1 MLAFAIYSVFSSIE
15 KHRELSY
22 LKTCSL
28 SINTKEKQ
36 MLLTTIIVV
45 GGVLYGGKKIYQQH
59 LKMKQQLVKR
69 ENVTSKFQVSTQNK
83 TLVEIAQQSND
94 RKKQI
99 LTDNVILVGV
109 SLSVMIL
116 FFPFFPPI
124 QFLAI
129 PVILYAMKPILQKS
143 FDKFKQGIIGADIL
157 NLITVIG
164 LILFGFYFLGLF
176 ALFIYSIAQ
185 RFVIKIHDDSHSKL
199 VDVFQQ
205 IPKSVWIIVDDV
217 ELRIPFQEIKIGDIV
232 VVHAGEVIPAD
243 GIVTNGIASV
253 DQHILTGEARPI
265 DKGVEDEVFASTTVL
280 SGQIFIRVEKAGD
293 ATTVAKVGQ
302 VLNNMVDFKSAKELR
317 AERLADKTALP
328 TLVAGGI
335 AFPILGA
342 SGALAVLGSHFT
354 NKMRMIA
361 SLSILN
367 YLNIA
372 SKNGILIK
380 DGRALEWLQQ
390 VDTIIFDK
398 TGTLTE
404 DQPTVDLI
412 HSSTD
417 YSENDVLRYA
427 VAAEYKQTHP
437 IAKAIL
443 QKAEDR
449 NLLIPTIDETE
460 YQIGYGLTV
469 QVEGETV
476 RVGSKRF
483 MEMVDIPIPA
493 KLQEVE
499 KVCYQ
504 EGHSLV
510 MVAVN
515 EQLIGAIELLPTIR
529 PEAKAV
535 IQQLRQL
542 PQIKATYII
551 SGDHEMPTR
560 RLAKT
565 LGIDHYFA
573 GTLPENKAKIIEQL
587 QQEGK
592 FICYIGDGI
601 NDAIAL
607 KQSQVSI
614 SLRGASTVATDSAQ
628 IILLD
633 KGLQHLNMLFD
644 IAKTYNRNMDVTLA
658 LVVTPTFVGI
668 GGAYLLGLGF
678 GSTVFLSLFALLSG
692 TGSAMFPLF
701 YDPAKKLDLISPQ
714 ITREETATS
723 IETNDL

>member
-1 MLAFAIYSVFSSIE
+1 M
-15 KHRELSY
+15 
-22 LKTCSL
+22 
-28 SINTKEKQ
+28 
-36 MLLTTIIVV
+36 IVV
-45 GGVLYGGKKIYQQH
+45 GGIVYGGKKIYQQRF
-59 LKMKQQLVKR
+59 KIKQQLVKR
-69 ENVTSKFQVSTQNK
+69 ENVISKSPVSKQNK
-83 TLVEIAQQSND
+83 TLVDITQQTNN
-94 RKKQI
+94 RNKQI
-99 LTDNVILVGV
+99 LNRNIVLTGV
-109 SLSVMIL
+109 FLGVMIAVS
-116 FFPFFPPI
+116 PFFPPI

-129 PVILYAMKPILQKS
+129 PVILYTLGPVLQKTT
-143 FDKFKQGIIGADIL
+143 DKLKQGIIGADIL
-157 NLITVIG
+157 NFVTILG
-164 LILFGFYFLGLF
+164 CILFGFYFLGLF
-176 ALFIYSIAQ
+176 AIFTYSIAQ
-185 RFVIKIHDDSHSKL
+185 KFIIKVHEYSHSNL

-217 ELRIPFQEIKIGDIV
+217 ELHIPFQEIKVGDIV

-243 GIVTNGIASV
+243 GIVSSRIASV
-253 DQHILTGEARPI
+253 DQQILTGEARPV
-265 DKGVEDEVFASTTVL
+265 DKCIGDEVFASTTVL
-280 SGQIFIRVEKAGD
+280 TGQICIRVEKAGEE
-293 ATTVAKVGQ
+293 TTVAKVGQ

-317 AERLADKTALP
+317 AERLADQTALP
-328 TLVAGGI
+328 TLIAGGI
-335 AFPILGA
+335 AFPILGI
-342 SGALAVLGSHFT
+342 SGAMAVLGSHFT

-380 DGRALEWLQQ
+380 DGRALEWLEQ

-404 DQPTVDLI
+404 DQPTVGFI

-417 YSENDVLRYA
+417 YYSENDVLRYA

-437 IAKAIL
+437 IAKAII
-443 QKAEDR
+443 QEAEKR
-449 NLLIPTIDETE
+449 ELLIPTIDETE

-469 QVEGETV
+469 QVEGKTV

-483 MEMVDIPIPA
+483 MEMVNIPIPST
-493 KLQEVE
+493 LQEVE

-504 EGHSLV
+504 EGHSLI

-560 RLAKT
+560 QLAKT

-573 GTLPENKAKIIEQL
+573 ETLPENKAKIIEQL
-587 QQEGK
+587 QQEGQ

-607 KQSQVSI
+607 KKSQVSI

-633 KGLQHLNMLFD
+633 KGLQHLNLLFD

-692 TGSAMFPLF
+692 TSSAMFPLF
-701 YDPAKKLDLISPQ
+701 YDPAKKLNLRSSQ
-714 ITREETATS
+714 IKREESAPS
-723 IETNDL
+723 IKTNVL

>member
-1 MLAFAIYSVFSSIE
+1 
-15 KHRELSY
+15 
-22 LKTCSL
+22 
-28 SINTKEKQ
+28 
-36 MLLTTIIVV
+36 MLLTTMIVV
-45 GGVLYGGKKIYQQH
+45 GGVLYGGKKIYQQRF
-59 LKMKQQLVKR
+59 KIKQLVKW
-69 ENVTSKFQVSTQNK
+69 ENVTSKSPVSKKNK
-83 TLVEIAQQSND
+83 TLVDITQQANN

-99 LTDNVILVGV
+99 LTRNLVLMGV
-109 SLSVMIL
+109 SLGVMIAV
-116 FFPFFPPI
+116 FPLFPPI

-129 PVILYAMKPILQKS
+129 PIILYASKPVLQKS
-143 FDKFKQGIIGADIL
+143 LDKLKQGIIGADIL
-157 NLITVIG
+157 NLLSILG
-164 LILFGFYFLGLF
+164 CLLFGFYFLGLF

-185 RFVIKIHDDSHSKL
+185 RAITKVHEDSHSNL

-217 ELRIPFQEIKIGDIV
+217 ELHIPFQEIKVGDIV

-243 GIVTNGIASV
+243 GIVTTGFASV
-253 DQHILTGEARPI
+253 DQQILTGEARPV
-265 DKGVEDEVFASTTVL
+265 DKGVEDQVFASTTVL
-280 SGQIFIRVEKAGD
+280 SGQIFIQVEKAGEE
-293 ATTVAKVGQ
+293 TTVAKVGQ
-302 VLNNMVDFKSAKELR
+302 VLNNMVSFKSAKELR

-328 TLVAGGI
+328 TLIAGGI

-367 YLNIA
+367 YLNVA

-380 DGRALEWLQQ
+380 DGRALEWLKQ

-404 DQPTVDLI
+404 EQPTVGLI
-412 HSSTD
+412 FSSTD
-417 YSENDVLRYA
+417 YSDNDVLRYA

-437 IAKAIL
+437 IAKAII
-443 QKAEDR
+443 QEAEKLD
-449 NLLIPTIDETE
+449 LLIPTIDETE

-469 QVEGETV
+469 QVEGKIV

-483 MEMVDIPIPA
+483 MEMVKLPIPSR
-493 KLQEVE
+493 LQEVE

-504 EGHSLV
+504 EGHSLI

-560 RLAKT
+560 KLAKT

-573 GTLPENKAKIIEQL
+573 ETLPENKAKIIEEL

-633 KGLQHLNMLFD
+633 KGLQHFNLLFD

-668 GGAYLLGLGF
+668 GGAYLLGFGL
-678 GSTVFLSLFALLSG
+678 GSTVFLSMFALLSG

-701 YDPAKKLDLISPQ
+701 YEPSKKLDLMSPQ
-714 ITREETATS
+714 ITREESAPS
-723 IETNDL
+723 LETNDL

>member
-1 MLAFAIYSVFSSIE
+1 
-15 KHRELSY
+15 
-22 LKTCSL
+22 
-28 SINTKEKQ
+28 
-36 MLLTTIIVV
+36 MLLTTIIVL
-45 GGVLYGGKKIYQQH
+45 GGVLYGSKKIYHQRFKIKQH
-59 LKMKQQLVKR
+59 LVKR
-69 ENVTSKFQVSTQNK
+69 KNVTSKYPVSEKNK
-83 TLVEIAQQSND
+83 TLAEVTQQVNE
-94 RKKQI
+94 RKKQVLNRNI
-99 LTDNVILVGV
+99 VIIGV
-109 SLSVMIL
+109 FLSLGIAI
-116 FFPFFPPI
+116 FPFFPPI
-124 QFLAI
+124 QFFAI
-129 PVILYAMKPILQKS
+129 PVILYTLLPVLQKT
-143 FDKFKQGIIGADIL
+143 FNKLKRGIIGADIL
-157 NLITVIG
+157 NFITILSALI
-164 LILFGFYFLGLF
+164 FGFYFLS
-176 ALFIYSIAQ
+176 LFILLIFSIAQ
-185 RFVIKIHDDSHSKL
+185 RFIIKVHDDSHSKL

-205 IPKSVWIIVDDV
+205 IPKFVWIIVDDV
-217 ELRIPFQEIKIGDIV
+217 ELRISFQEIKVGDIL

-243 GIVTNGIASV
+243 GIVTSGIASV
-253 DQHILTGEARPI
+253 DQQILTGEARPV
-265 DKGVEDEVFASTTVL
+265 DKGVKDEVFASTTVL
-280 SGQIFIRVEKAGD
+280 SGQIFIRVEKAGEE
-293 ATTVAKVGQ
+293 TTVAKVGQ
-302 VLNNMVDFKSAKELR
+302 ILNNMVDFKSSKELR
-317 AERLADKTALP
+317 AETLADKTALP

-335 AFPILGA
+335 AFPILGP

-380 DGRALEWLQQ
+380 DGRALEWLEK

-404 DQPTVDLI
+404 DQPTVGII
-412 HSSTD
+412 HSCTD

-437 IAKAIL
+437 IAKAII
-443 QKAEDR
+443 QKAEKLD
-449 NLLIPTIDETE
+449 LLIPIIDETE
-460 YQIGYGLTV
+460 YQMGYGLTV
-469 QVEGETV
+469 QVESKTV

-483 MEMVDIPIPA
+483 MEMLNIPISSR
-493 KLQEVE
+493 LQEVE
-499 KVCYQ
+499 KICYQ
-504 EGHSLV
+504 EGHSLI
-510 MVAVN
+510 MVAIN
-515 EQLIGAIELLPTIR
+515 DQLIGAIELLPTIR
-529 PEAKAV
+529 TEAKAV

-560 RLAKT
+560 KLAKT

-573 GTLPENKAKIIEQL
+573 ETLPENKAKIIEQL

-633 KGLQHLNMLFD
+633 KGLQHLKLLFD

-668 GGAYLLGLGF
+668 GGAYLLGFGF
-678 GSTVFLSLFALLSG
+678 GSTVFLSMFALLSG
-692 TGSAMFPLF
+692 TSSAMFPLF
-701 YDPAKKLDLISPQ
+701 YEPSKKIDTESMKPSMK
-714 ITREETATS
+714 ETVGKPV
-723 IETNDL
+723 EP

>member
-1 MLAFAIYSVFSSIE
+1 M
-15 KHRELSY
+15 
-22 LKTCSL
+22 
-28 SINTKEKQ
+28 
-36 MLLTTIIVV
+36 IVV
-45 GGVLYGGKKIYQQH
+45 GSVLYGGKKIYQQR
-59 LKMKQQLVKR
+59 LKLKQQLVKR
-69 ENVTSKFQVSTQNK
+69 ENIISKSPVSKKNK
-83 TLVEIAQQSND
+83 TLVDITQQTNNH
-94 RKKQI
+94 KKQI
-99 LTDNVILVGV
+99 LTRNIVLAGV
-109 SLSVMIL
+109 SFSVMVVV
-116 FFPFFPPI
+116 FPFFPPI
-124 QFLAI
+124 QFLSI
-129 PVILYAMKPILQKS
+129 PVTLYILNTILQKTIE
-143 FDKFKQGIIGADIL
+143 KLKRGIIGADFL
-157 NLITVIG
+157 SLITIP
-164 LILFGFYFLGLF
+164 LSILFGFYFLGLF

-185 RFVIKIHDDSHSKL
+185 RAITKVHDDSHNKL

-217 ELRIPFQEIKIGDIV
+217 ELQIPFQEIKVGDIV

-253 DQHILTGEARPI
+253 DQQILTGEAKPV
-265 DKGVEDEVFASTTVL
+265 DKGVADEVFASTTVL
-280 SGQIFIRVEKAGD
+280 TGQIFIRVEKAGE

-380 DGRALEWLQQ
+380 DGRALEWLEQ
-390 VDTIIFDK
+390 VNTIIFDK

-404 DQPTVDLI
+404 DQPTVGLI

-437 IAKAIL
+437 IAKAII
-443 QKAEDR
+443 QEAEKLD
-449 NLLIPTIDETE
+449 LLIPTIDETE

-469 QVEGETV
+469 QVEGKTV

-483 MEMVDIPIPA
+483 MEMVNISIPA
-493 KLQEVE
+493 KLHEVE

-504 EGHSLV
+504 EGHSLI

-529 PEAKAV
+529 PEAKVV

-560 RLAKT
+560 KLAKT
-565 LGIDHYFA
+565 LEIDHYFA

-607 KQSQVSI
+607 KKSQVSI

-633 KGLQHLNMLFD
+633 KGLQHLNLLFD

-668 GGAYLLGLGF
+668 GGAYLLGFGF
-678 GSTVFLSLFALLSG
+678 GSAVFLSIFALLSG

-701 YDPAKKLDLISPQ
+701 YDPTKKLDLINPQ
-714 ITREETATS
+714 MEESAPS

>member
-1 MLAFAIYSVFSSIE
+1 M
-15 KHRELSY
+15 
-22 LKTCSL
+22 
-28 SINTKEKQ
+28 
-36 MLLTTIIVV
+36 IVV
-45 GGVLYGGKKIYQQH
+45 GGVLYGGKKNYQQRF
-59 LKMKQQLVKR
+59 KIKQLVAWK
-69 ENVTSKFQVSTQNK
+69 NVTSKFPVSKNNNK
-83 TLVEIAQQSND
+83 TLVDITQQTNN

-99 LTDNVILVGV
+99 LTRNLILTAV
-109 SLSVMIL
+109 SLGVMIAVS
-116 FFPFFPPI
+116 PFFPPI

-129 PVILYAMKPILQKS
+129 PIILYASIPALQKS
-143 FDKFKQGIIGADIL
+143 LDKFKQGIIGADIL
-157 NLITVIG
+157 NLITILG
-164 LILFGFYFLGLF
+164 AILFGFYFLGLF
-176 ALFIYSIAQ
+176 AIFIYSIAQ
-185 RFVIKIHDDSHSKL
+185 RAIIKIHEDSHSNL
-199 VDVFQQ
+199 IDVFQQ

-217 ELRIPFQEIKIGDIV
+217 EIRIPFQEIKVGDIL

-243 GIVTNGIASV
+243 GIVTSGIASV
-253 DQHILTGEARPI
+253 DQQILTGEAIPV
-265 DKGVEDEVFASTTVL
+265 DKGVADEVFASTTVL
-280 SGQIFIRVEKAGD
+280 TGQIFIRVEKAGE

-302 VLNNMVDFKSAKELR
+302 VLNNMVDFKSSKELR

-328 TLVAGGI
+328 TLIAGGI
-335 AFPILGA
+335 AFPVLGT

-380 DGRALEWLQQ
+380 DGRALEWLEQ

-404 DQPTVDLI
+404 DQPTVGII

-437 IAKAIL
+437 IAKAII
-443 QKAEDR
+443 QEAENH
-449 NLLIPTIDETE
+449 NLRIPTIDETE

-469 QVEGETV
+469 QVENKTV

-483 MEMVDIPIPA
+483 MEMVNIPIPS

-499 KVCYQ
+499 QVCYQ
-504 EGHSLV
+504 EGHSLI
-510 MVAVN
+510 MVAIN

-573 GTLPENKAKIIEQL
+573 ETLPENKAKIIEQL
-587 QQEGK
+587 QQKGK

-668 GGAYLLGLGF
+668 GGAYLLGFGF

-692 TGSAMFPLF
+692 TSSAMFPVF
-701 YDPAKKLDLISPQ
+701 YEPSKKSSKKLDLTGTQ
-714 ITREETATS
+714 ITREESAPS
-723 IETNDL
+723 LETNDL

>member
-1 MLAFAIYSVFSSIE
+1 
-15 KHRELSY
+15 
-22 LKTCSL
+22 
-28 SINTKEKQ
+28 
-36 MLLTTIIVV
+36 MLLTTMIVV
-45 GGVLYGGKKIYQQH
+45 GSVLYGGKKNYQQRF
-59 LKMKQQLVKR
+59 KIKQLVAWK
-69 ENVTSKFQVSTQNK
+69 NVTSKFPVSKKNNK
-83 TLVEIAQQSND
+83 TLVDITQQANN

-99 LTDNVILVGV
+99 LNRNIVLAGV
-109 SLSVMIL
+109 SLSVMIAVL
-116 FFPFFPPI
+116 PFFPPI
-124 QFLAI
+124 RFLSI
-129 PVILYAMKPILQKS
+129 PVTLYILNTILQKTIE
-143 FDKFKQGIIGADIL
+143 KFKRGIIGADFL
-157 NLITVIG
+157 SLITIP
-164 LILFGFYFLGLF
+164 LSILFGFYFLGLF

-185 RFVIKIHDDSHSKL
+185 RAIIKIHEDSHSNL
-199 VDVFQQ
+199 IDVFQQ

-217 ELRIPFQEIKIGDIV
+217 EIRIPFQEIKVGDIL

-243 GIVTNGIASV
+243 GIVTSGIASV
-253 DQHILTGEARPI
+253 DQQILTGEAIPV
-265 DKGVEDEVFASTTVL
+265 DKGVADEVFASTTVL
-280 SGQIFIRVEKAGD
+280 TGQIFIRVEKAGE

-302 VLNNMVDFKSAKELR
+302 VLNNMVDFKSSKELR

-328 TLVAGGI
+328 TLIAGGI

-367 YLNIA
+367 YLNVA

-380 DGRALEWLQQ
+380 DGRALEWLKQ

-404 DQPTVDLI
+404 EQPTVGLI
-412 HSSTD
+412 FSSTD
-417 YSENDVLRYA
+417 YSDNDVLRYA

-437 IAKAIL
+437 IAKAII
-443 QKAEDR
+443 QEAEKLD
-449 NLLIPTIDETE
+449 LLIPTIDETE

-469 QVEGETV
+469 QVEGKIV

-483 MEMVDIPIPA
+483 MEMVKLPIPSR
-493 KLQEVE
+493 LQEVE

-504 EGHSLV
+504 EGHSLI

-560 RLAKT
+560 KLAKT

-573 GTLPENKAKIIEQL
+573 ETLPENKAKIIEEL

-633 KGLQHLNMLFD
+633 KGLQHFNLLFD

-668 GGAYLLGLGF
+668 GGAYLLGFGL
-678 GSTVFLSLFALLSG
+678 GSTVFLSMFALLSG

-701 YDPAKKLDLISPQ
+701 YEPSKKLDLMSPQ
-714 ITREETATS
+714 ITREESAPS
-723 IETNDL
+723 LETNDL

>member
-1 MLAFAIYSVFSSIE
+1 
-15 KHRELSY
+15 
-22 LKTCSL
+22 
-28 SINTKEKQ
+28 
-36 MLLTTIIVV
+36 MLLTTMIVV
-45 GGVLYGGKKIYQQH
+45 GGVLYGGKKNYQQRF
-59 LKMKQQLVKR
+59 KIKQLVAWK
-69 ENVTSKFQVSTQNK
+69 NVTSKFPVSKNNNK
-83 TLVEIAQQSND
+83 TLVDITQQTNN

-99 LTDNVILVGV
+99 LTRNLILTAV
-109 SLSVMIL
+109 SLGVMIAVS
-116 FFPFFPPI
+116 PFFPPI

-129 PVILYAMKPILQKS
+129 PIILYASIPALQKS
-143 FDKFKQGIIGADIL
+143 LDKFKQGIIGADIL
-157 NLITVIG
+157 NLITILG
-164 LILFGFYFLGLF
+164 AILFGFYFLGLF
-176 ALFIYSIAQ
+176 AIFIYSIAQ
-185 RFVIKIHDDSHSKL
+185 RAIIKIHEDSHSNL
-199 VDVFQQ
+199 IDVFQQ

-217 ELRIPFQEIKIGDIV
+217 EIRIPFQEIKVGDIL

-243 GIVTNGIASV
+243 GIVTSGIASV
-253 DQHILTGEARPI
+253 DQQILTGEAIPV
-265 DKGVEDEVFASTTVL
+265 DKGVADEVFASTTVL
-280 SGQIFIRVEKAGD
+280 TGQIFIRVEKAGE

-302 VLNNMVDFKSAKELR
+302 VLNNMVDFKSSKELR

-328 TLVAGGI
+328 TLIAGGI
-335 AFPILGA
+335 AFPVLGT

-380 DGRALEWLQQ
+380 DGRALEWLEQ

-404 DQPTVDLI
+404 DQPTVGII

-437 IAKAIL
+437 IAKAII
-443 QKAEDR
+443 QEAENH
-449 NLLIPTIDETE
+449 NLRIPTIDETE

-469 QVEGETV
+469 QVENKTV

-483 MEMVDIPIPA
+483 MEMVNIPIPS

-499 KVCYQ
+499 QVCYQ
-504 EGHSLV
+504 EGHSLI
-510 MVAVN
+510 MVAIN

-573 GTLPENKAKIIEQL
+573 ETLPENKAKIIEQL
-587 QQEGK
+587 QQKGK

-668 GGAYLLGLGF
+668 GGAYLLGFGF

-692 TGSAMFPLF
+692 TSSAMFPVF
-701 YDPAKKLDLISPQ
+701 YEPSKKSSKKLDLTGTQ
-714 ITREETATS
+714 ITREESAPS
-723 IETNDL
+723 LETNDL

>member
-1 MLAFAIYSVFSSIE
+1 M
-15 KHRELSY
+15 
-22 LKTCSL
+22 
-28 SINTKEKQ
+28 
-36 MLLTTIIVV
+36 
-45 GGVLYGGKKIYQQH
+45 
-59 LKMKQQLVKR
+59 
-69 ENVTSKFQVSTQNK
+69 
-83 TLVEIAQQSND
+83 
-94 RKKQI
+94 
-99 LTDNVILVGV
+99 
-109 SLSVMIL
+109 
-116 FFPFFPPI
+116 
-124 QFLAI
+124 
-129 PVILYAMKPILQKS
+129 
-143 FDKFKQGIIGADIL
+143 
-157 NLITVIG
+157 
-164 LILFGFYFLGLF
+164 
-176 ALFIYSIAQ
+176 
-185 RFVIKIHDDSHSKL
+185 
-199 VDVFQQ
+199 
-205 IPKSVWIIVDDV
+205 
-217 ELRIPFQEIKIGDIV
+217 
-232 VVHAGEVIPAD
+232 VVHAGEVIPVD
-243 GIVTNGIASV
+243 GIVTSGIASV

-265 DKGVEDEVFASTTVL
+265 DKCVEDEVFASTTVL
-280 SGQIFIRVEKAGD
+280 SGQIFIRVEKAGEE
-293 ATTVAKVGQ
+293 TTVAKVGQ
-302 VLNNMVDFKSAKELR
+302 VLNNMVDFKSSKELQ
-317 AERLADKTALP
+317 AERLADKTTIP
-328 TLVAGGI
+328 TLIVGGI

-354 NKMRMIA
+354 NKMRLIA

-380 DGRALEWLQQ
+380 DGRALEWLGQ

-404 DQPTVDLI
+404 EQPTVGLI
-412 HSSTD
+412 HSICTN
-417 YSENDVLRYA
+417 YTENDVLSYA
-427 VAAEYKQTHP
+427 VTAEYKQTHP
-437 IAKAIL
+437 IAKAIIEE
-443 QKAEDR
+443 AEKRD
-449 NLLIPTIDETE
+449 LLIPTIDETE

-469 QVEGETV
+469 QVEGKIV
-476 RVGSKRF
+476 CVGSKRF
-483 MEMVDIPIPA
+483 MEMVDIPILA

-504 EGHSLV
+504 EGHSLI

-529 PEAKAV
+529 PEAKVV

-560 RLAKT
+560 KLAKT

-573 GTLPENKAKIIEQL
+573 ETLPENKAKIIEQL

-607 KQSQVSI
+607 KKSQVSI

-678 GSTVFLSLFALLSG
+678 GSTVFLSIFALLSG
-692 TGSAMFPLF
+692 TSSAMFPLF
-701 YDPAKKLDLISPQ
+701 YDPAKKLDLMNPQ
-714 ITREETATS
+714 IEESAPS

>member
-1 MLAFAIYSVFSSIE
+1 
-15 KHRELSY
+15 
-22 LKTCSL
+22 
-28 SINTKEKQ
+28 
-36 MLLTTIIVV
+36 MLLTTMIVV
-45 GGVLYGGKKIYQQH
+45 GGVLYGGKKIYQQRF
-59 LKMKQQLVKR
+59 KIKQLVKW
-69 ENVTSKFQVSTQNK
+69 ENVTSKSPVSKKNK
-83 TLVEIAQQSND
+83 TLVDITQQANN

-99 LTDNVILVGV
+99 LTRNLVLMGV
-109 SLSVMIL
+109 SLGVMIAV
-116 FFPFFPPI
+116 FPLFPPI

-129 PVILYAMKPILQKS
+129 PIILYASKPVLQKS
-143 FDKFKQGIIGADIL
+143 LDKLKQGIIGADIL
-157 NLITVIG
+157 NLLSILG
-164 LILFGFYFLGLF
+164 CLLFGFYFLGLF

-185 RFVIKIHDDSHSKL
+185 RAITKVHEDSHSNL

-217 ELRIPFQEIKIGDIV
+217 ELHIPFQEIKVGDIV

-243 GIVTNGIASV
+243 GIVTTGFASV
-253 DQHILTGEARPI
+253 DQQILTGEARPV
-265 DKGVEDEVFASTTVL
+265 DKGVEDQVFASTTVL
-280 SGQIFIRVEKAGD
+280 SGQIFIQVEKAGEE
-293 ATTVAKVGQ
+293 TTVAKVGQ
-302 VLNNMVDFKSAKELR
+302 VLNNMVSFKSAKELR

-328 TLVAGGI
+328 TLIAGGI
-335 AFPILGA
+335 AFPILGT

-380 DGRALEWLQQ
+380 DGRALEWLKQ

-404 DQPTVDLI
+404 EQPTVGLI
-412 HSSTD
+412 FSSTD
-417 YSENDVLRYA
+417 YSDNDVLRYA

-437 IAKAIL
+437 IAKAII
-443 QKAEDR
+443 QEAEKLD
-449 NLLIPTIDETE
+449 LLIPTIDETE

-469 QVEGETV
+469 QVEGKIV

-483 MEMVDIPIPA
+483 MEMVNILIPS

-504 EGHSLV
+504 EGHSLI

-560 RLAKT
+560 KLAKT

-573 GTLPENKAKIIEQL
+573 ETLPENKAKIIEEL

-633 KGLQHLNMLFD
+633 KGLQHFNLLFD

-668 GGAYLLGLGF
+668 GGAYLLGFGL
-678 GSTVFLSLFALLSG
+678 GSTVFLSMFALLSG

-701 YDPAKKLDLISPQ
+701 YEPSKKLDLMSPQ
-714 ITREETATS
+714 MKNEREESAPNQPVVNRN
-723 IETNDL
+723 EGLDLN

>member
-1 MLAFAIYSVFSSIE
+1 
-15 KHRELSY
+15 
-22 LKTCSL
+22 
-28 SINTKEKQ
+28 
-36 MLLTTIIVV
+36 MLLTTMIVV
-45 GGVLYGGKKIYQQH
+45 GGVLYGGKKIYQQRF
-59 LKMKQQLVKR
+59 KIKQLVKW
-69 ENVTSKFQVSTQNK
+69 ENVTSKSPVSKKNK
-83 TLVEIAQQSND
+83 TLVDITQQANN

-99 LTDNVILVGV
+99 LTRNLVLMGV
-109 SLSVMIL
+109 SLGVMIAV
-116 FFPFFPPI
+116 FPLFPPI

-129 PVILYAMKPILQKS
+129 PIILYASKPVLQKS
-143 FDKFKQGIIGADIL
+143 LDKLKQGIIGADIL
-157 NLITVIG
+157 NLLSILG
-164 LILFGFYFLGLF
+164 CLLFGFYFLGLF

-185 RFVIKIHDDSHSKL
+185 RAITKVHEDSHSNL

-217 ELRIPFQEIKIGDIV
+217 ELHIPFQEIKVGDIV

-243 GIVTNGIASV
+243 GIVTTGFASV
-253 DQHILTGEARPI
+253 DQQILTGEARPV
-265 DKGVEDEVFASTTVL
+265 DKGVEDQVFASTTVL
-280 SGQIFIRVEKAGD
+280 SGQIFIQVEKAGEE
-293 ATTVAKVGQ
+293 TTVAKVGQ
-302 VLNNMVDFKSAKELR
+302 VLNNMVSFKSAKELR

-328 TLVAGGI
+328 TLIAGGI
-335 AFPILGA
+335 AFPVLGT

-380 DGRALEWLQQ
+380 DGRALEWLEQ

-404 DQPTVDLI
+404 DQPTVGII

-417 YSENDVLRYA
+417 YSENEVLRYA

-437 IAKAIL
+437 IAKAII
-443 QKAEDR
+443 QEAENQ
-449 NLLIPTIDETE
+449 NLRIPTIDETE

-469 QVEGETV
+469 QVENKTV

-483 MEMVDIPIPA
+483 MEMVNIPIPS

-499 KVCYQ
+499 QVCYQ
-504 EGHSLV
+504 EGHSLI
-510 MVAVN
+510 MVAIN

-573 GTLPENKAKIIEQL
+573 ETLPENKAKIIEQL
-587 QQEGK
+587 QQKGK

-692 TGSAMFPLF
+692 TSSAMFPVF
-701 YDPAKKLDLISPQ
+701 YEPSKKSSKKLDLTGTQ
-714 ITREETATS
+714 ITREESAPS
-723 IETNDL
+723 LETNDLY

>member
-1 MLAFAIYSVFSSIE
+1 
-15 KHRELSY
+15 
-22 LKTCSL
+22 
-28 SINTKEKQ
+28 
-36 MLLTTIIVV
+36 MLLTTMIVV
-45 GGVLYGGKKIYQQH
+45 GSVLYGGKKNYQQRF
-59 LKMKQQLVKR
+59 KIKQLVAWK
-69 ENVTSKFQVSTQNK
+69 NVTSKFPVSKKNNK
-83 TLVEIAQQSND
+83 TLVDITQQANN

-99 LTDNVILVGV
+99 LNRNIVLAGV
-109 SLSVMIL
+109 SLSVMIAVL
-116 FFPFFPPI
+116 PFFPPI
-124 QFLAI
+124 RFLSI
-129 PVILYAMKPILQKS
+129 PVTLYILNTILQKTIE
-143 FDKFKQGIIGADIL
+143 KFKRGIIGADFL
-157 NLITVIG
+157 SLITIP
-164 LILFGFYFLGLF
+164 LSILFGFYFLGLF

-185 RFVIKIHDDSHSKL
+185 RAIIKIHEDSHSNL
-199 VDVFQQ
+199 IDVFQQ

-217 ELRIPFQEIKIGDIV
+217 EIRIPFQEIKVGDIV

-243 GIVTNGIASV
+243 GIVTSGIASV
-253 DQHILTGEARPI
+253 DQQILTGEAIPV
-265 DKGVEDEVFASTTVL
+265 DKGVADEVFASTTVL
-280 SGQIFIRVEKAGD
+280 TGQIFIRVEKAGE

-328 TLVAGGI
+328 TLIAGGI
-335 AFPILGA
+335 AFPVLGT

-380 DGRALEWLQQ
+380 DGRALEWLEQ

-404 DQPTVDLI
+404 DQPTVGII

-417 YSENDVLRYA
+417 YSENEVLRYA

-437 IAKAIL
+437 IAKAII
-443 QKAEDR
+443 QEAENQ
-449 NLLIPTIDETE
+449 NLRIPTIDETE

-469 QVEGETV
+469 QVENKTV

-483 MEMVDIPIPA
+483 MEMVNIPIPS

-499 KVCYQ
+499 QVCYQ
-504 EGHSLV
+504 EGHSLI
-510 MVAVN
+510 MVAIN

-573 GTLPENKAKIIEQL
+573 ETLPENKAKIIEQL
-587 QQEGK
+587 QQKGK

-692 TGSAMFPLF
+692 TSSAMFPVF
-701 YDPAKKLDLISPQ
+701 YEPSKKSSKKLDLTGTQ
-714 ITREETATS
+714 ITREESAPS
-723 IETNDL
+723 LETNDLY